1 MVFPTTASHGAHR
14 LSEKVR
20 LFQGTH
26 FWSWSTVDMQA
37 TLVHRPTS
45 EEDYW
50 TQLCPKDNAEMK
62 KQLARACYV
71 AGALG
76 KAM

>member
-1 MVFPTTASHGAHR
+1 
-14 LSEKVR
+14 
-20 LFQGTH
+20 
-26 FWSWSTVDMQA
+26 MQA

-50 TQLCPKDNAEMK
+50 TQLSPKDNAEMK

-76 KAM
+76 KASVNQESGKERPP